1 MLIQLQD
8 GQPIGHPVLEESFR
22 QLFPGTSFPRS
33 LGPADVEPHG
43 FGIFEFSQI
52 PEPADRYDKVVEA
65 APVRDASGIW
75 RQVWEIVP
83 MTAAERL
90 EADARKAEDLRHERG
105 LFLMRSDHTQL
116 PDAPPAIDRAAWAAY
131 RQALR
136 DLPQQA
142 GFPWQVT
149 WPTPPE
155 S

>member
-8 GQPIGHPVLEESFR
+8 GQPIGHPVLEETFR
-22 QLFPGTSFPRS
+22 QLFPGISFPRS

-43 FGIFEFSQI
+43 FGIFEFSRI
-52 PEPADRYDKVVEA
+52 PEPNDHYDKVVEA
-65 APVRDASGIW
+65 APVRDQSGIW

-83 MTAAERL
+83 MTASERL
-90 EADARKAEDLRHERG
+90 EADARKADDLRHERG
-105 LFLMRSDHTQL
+105 LSLMRSDHTQL
-116 PDAPPAIDRAAWAAY
+116 PDAPAAIDRAAWAAY

>member
-1 MLIQLQD
+1 
-8 GQPIGHPVLEESFR
+8 
-22 QLFPGTSFPRS
+22 
-33 LGPADVEPHG
+33 
-43 FGIFEFSQI
+43 
-52 PEPADRYDKVVEA
+52 
-65 APVRDASGIW
+65 
-75 RQVWEIVP
+75 VP

-105 LFLMRSDHTQL
+105 LCLMRSDHTQL
-116 PDAPPAIDRAAWAAY
+116 PDAPAAIDRAAWEAY